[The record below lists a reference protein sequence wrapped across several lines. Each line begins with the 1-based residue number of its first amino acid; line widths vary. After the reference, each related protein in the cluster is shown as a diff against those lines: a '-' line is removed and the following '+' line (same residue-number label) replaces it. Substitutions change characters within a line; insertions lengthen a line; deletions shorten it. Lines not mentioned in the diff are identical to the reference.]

1 LQAWKRL
8 DGDKAIRKLLDEHL
22 KGGAD
27 NPAHEL
33 LLGLL
38 QTNPKKRFTISDVSA
53 STFLTGGAALNTIL
67 GETKV
72 RRLLILRVCCC
83 KKCTGG
89 AELPCCVSVVWCW
102 RWPAPSACL

>member
-1 LQAWKRL
+1 V
-8 DGDKAIRKLLDEHL
+8 DGDKPIRKLLDEHL

-27 NPAHEL
+27 NPAYE

-38 QTNPKKRFTISDVSA
+38 RANPKNRFSISDVTA

-72 RRLLILRVCCC
+72 RWL
-83 KKCTGG
+83 G
-89 AELPCCVSVVWCW
+89 
-102 RWPAPSACL
+102 